1 MSETFKTSYAAKWQT
16 KFSLAPIHW
25 QTQAEEQSM
34 QKRSLRQMTMFNL
47 GLLILGMNSSIFS
60 QTRSQS

>member
-1 MSETFKTSYAAKWQT
+1 
-16 KFSLAPIHW
+16 
-25 QTQAEEQSM
+25 M
-34 QKRSLRQMTMFNL
+34 QKRSLWQMTMFNL